1 MTLWKLE
8 ARKMFKRNRGVL
20 IIALFLVAELAV
32 LILGDA
38 PVNAGAA
45 LYREQ
50 YLGELEK
57 VEGPWTSEKAAF
69 LENEARDTARG
80 GEGFDV
86 LYKQYLYVNEGKEN
100 RYFLD
105 ANGWAGLLA
114 DRALDL
120 PLVAAVI
127 LLAVPVYCGEAAG
140 GMEPLAL
147 TSRNGR
153 RLFARHK
160 IVLTLTVA
168 AALSLLSDLVR
179 LVFFA
184 VKYGLPHGGYPMQS
198 VESLGSAVKTLP
210 LWGAETLAVGLRLL
224 GAMELAIIALAFSAL
239 CGQFALSAFLG
250 TAVAVLPWIGLGR
263 SVQYALPLPSS
274 FITAVG
280 FIQGSEYGVDAIT
293 GQSVAVFREVGW
305 EKLALTAAGA
315 LLIGVTGV
323 LFIRKRYQTALSGG
337 CGPKRKAAA
346 LCLSLALCL
355 TLAGCAKEAPAPGA
369 DPIYNSRDHRSYQYN
384 GLTVSVRDGELA
396 VTDSSGRSA
405 PLIRDALKSVN
416 GAAYDANFYAAGN
429 CVYLWRQASAGYGQK
444 LSSDT
449 GKTYITSLI
458 CVNLDTFTSRV
469 VFERVVQHTV
479 LGIDVPT
486 GQDLSVPI
494 GGDFFVDDR
503 YVYLLGSDIRR
514 VELRTGKVSALGIP
528 STRNA
533 AFDGE
538 AIYYINAQGFLTRRD
553 TKTGE
558 TALVSEEAV
567 SDFRLTAEGLRV
579 TASERENVMPDGA
592 FD

>member
-1 MTLWKLE
+1 MTLWKFE
-8 ARKMFKRNRGVL
+8 ERKMFKMNRGIL
-20 IIALFLVAELAV
+20 IVALFLVAELAV

-69 LENEARDTARG
+69 LEEEARDTARG

-86 LYKQYLYVNEGKEN
+86 LYEQYLYVNEGKEN

-114 DRALDL
+114 NRTLDI
-120 PLVAAVI
+120 PLAAAII
-127 LLAVPVYCGEAAG
+127 LLCVPIYCGEAVS

-168 AALSLLSDLVR
+168 AALSLSSDLVR
-179 LVFFA
+179 LAFFA
-184 VKYGLPHGGYPMQS
+184 VKYGLSHGGYPMQS
-198 VESLGSAVKTLP
+198 VESLGSAAKALP
-210 LWGAETLAVGLRLL
+210 LWGAEALTVGLRLL
-224 GAMELAIIALAFSAL
+224 GSMELAVITLFFSAL

-250 TAVAVLPWIGLGR
+250 TAVAVLPWIGLDK
-263 SVQYALPLPSS
+263 SVQYSLPLPSS
-274 FITAVG
+274 FITAIG
-280 FIQGSEYGVDAIT
+280 FIQGSEYGVDTIT

-305 EKLALTAAGA
+305 AKLALTAAGT
-315 LLIGVTGV
+315 LLIGVIGV
-323 LFIRKRYQTALSGG
+323 LFIHKRYQTALSGG
-337 CGPKRKAAA
+337 RGPKGKAVAF
-346 LCLSLALCL
+346 CLPLALCL
-355 TLAGCAKEAPAPGA
+355 MLAGCAKEASTPGA
-369 DPIYNSRDHRSYQYN
+369 VPIYNSRDHRSYQYN

-416 GAAYDANFYAAGN
+416 GAAYDTNFYAAGN

-486 GQDLSVPI
+486 GQALSVPI

-528 STRNA
+528 SNHNV
-533 AFDGE
+533 AFDGRY
-538 AIYYINAQGFLTRRD
+538 IYYITSDGTLSRFD
-553 TKTGE
+553 TE
-558 TALVSEEAV
+558 TEKADIIYDELV
-567 SDFRLTAEGLRV
+567 SDFVLTEEGVIITIDSV
-579 TASERENVMPDGA
+579 TKTMLSA
-592 FD
+592 